1 MQIPNIRFA
10 ALVRVTV
17 VGFLGTMTI
26 SGCGD
31 LSAATDSF
39 FVRGEPFVI
48 SGTFAIVDNGNGPC
62 PVWFGDN
69 GATYH
74 LFQAARV
81 TNADF
86 DAATTPGARSR
97 LEIAP
102 RNDLFLACEVG
113 TIVEVQRVLEV
124 VD

>member
-1 MQIPNIRFA
+1 MKFKCSRRRPRLGWVVA
-10 ALVRVTV
+10 VLSVASVT
-17 VGFLGTMTI
+17 T
-26 SGCGD
+26 GCGD

-48 SGTFAIVDNGNGPC
+48 SGSFALVETADGTC

-81 TNADF
+81 PNEDF

-113 TIVEVQRVLEV
+113 IIVEVQRVLEV